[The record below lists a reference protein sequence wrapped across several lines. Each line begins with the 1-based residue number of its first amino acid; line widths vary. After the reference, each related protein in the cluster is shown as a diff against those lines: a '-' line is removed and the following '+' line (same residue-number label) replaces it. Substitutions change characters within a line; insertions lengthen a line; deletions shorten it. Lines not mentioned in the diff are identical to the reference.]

1 MIGFVDPLGAL
12 GYDRKVAMEMA
23 GVLAGLDAVIVP
35 TGGENGVNPLDLDGM
50 LGLFGVRLGPAD
62 TAPPPPPPPPP
73 VAVVESVPA
82 PAPAATEGG
91 AAQ

>member
-1 MIGFVDPLGAL
+1 VI

-23 GVLAGLDAVIVP
+23 GVLAGLDTVIVP
-35 TGGENGVNPLDLDGM
+35 TGGADGVNPLDLDGM
-50 LGLFGVRLGPAD
+50 LGLFGVRLGPEDA
-62 TAPPPPPPPPP
+62 APPPPPPPPPP